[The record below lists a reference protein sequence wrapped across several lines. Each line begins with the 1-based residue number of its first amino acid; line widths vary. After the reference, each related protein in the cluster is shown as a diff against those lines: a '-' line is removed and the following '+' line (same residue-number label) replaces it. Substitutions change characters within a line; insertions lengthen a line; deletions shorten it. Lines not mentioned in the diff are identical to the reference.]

1 MQTHSI
7 SPETFAALGGPD
19 LVYVRE
25 VSAAEVLEGARPEAL
40 AEALAEHHL
49 SPDQTLYA
57 LHRAD
62 GARLAVLADR
72 DSAFAAARANEL
84 APVSVH

>member
-1 MQTHSI
+1 MQTHSL
-7 SPETFAALGGPD
+7 PLETFVALGGPD

-25 VSAAEVLEGARPEAL
+25 VSAAEVMAGASPET
-40 AEALAEHHL
+40 LAEHHIT
-49 SPDQTLYA
+49 PDQTLYA
-57 LHRAD
+57 LHGAD

-72 DSAFAAARANEL
+72 DSAFAAARANAL